1 MPQQSYRIEGMH
13 CASCVQKIEK
23 SLSGLSGKIKVSL
36 SYPQLEIESDNV
48 PDFSELK
55 SKVEKAGPYRLE
67 KSETT
72 ESEGKKSN
80 WATYYP
86 LILIVTIISV
96 VSLRGIESL
105 HDWML
110 QFMAGFFIVFSAFK
124 LIDLRGFKDAY
135 ASYDIIAQKWNFY
148 GYLYPFLELGLG
160 LAFLFRFQLQ
170 GSLLFSIVLMSI
182 SSLGVIQA
190 LRHQRQI
197 RCACL
202 GTALNLPMST
212 ITLVED
218 LLMVAMSIT
227 MLLQG

>member
-36 SYPQLEIESDNV
+36 SYPQLEIESDNL

-55 SKVEKAGPYRLE
+55 SKVEKAGPYRLG

-105 HDWML
+105 HGWML

-135 ASYDIIAQKWNFY
+135 ASYDIIAQQWNFY

>member
-1 MPQQSYRIEGMH
+1 MPQQSYRIEGMY

-36 SYPQLEIESDNV
+36 SYPQLEIESDNL

-67 KSETT
+67 TSETG
-72 ESEGKKSN
+72 ESEGKKSY

-110 QFMAGFFIVFSAFK
+110 QFMAGFFIVFSVFK

-135 ASYDIIAQKWNFY
+135 ASYDIIAQKWNGQVPQTYY
-148 GYLYPFLELGLG
+148 GSSPL
-160 LAFLFRFQLQ
+160 
-170 GSLLFSIVLMSI
+170 
-182 SSLGVIQA
+182 SSLKA
-190 LRHQRQI
+190 LSQI
-197 RCACL
+197 
-202 GTALNLPMST
+202 
-212 ITLVED
+212 VK
-218 LLMVAMSIT
+218 
-227 MLLQG
+227 

>member
-1 MPQQSYRIEGMH
+1 
-13 CASCVQKIEK
+13 
-23 SLSGLSGKIKVSL
+23 
-36 SYPQLEIESDNV
+36 
-48 PDFSELK
+48 
-55 SKVEKAGPYRLE
+55 
-67 KSETT
+67 
-72 ESEGKKSN
+72 
-80 WATYYP
+80 
-86 LILIVTIISV
+86 
-96 VSLRGIESL
+96 
-105 HDWML
+105 ML
-110 QFMAGFFIVFSAFK
+110 QFMAGFFIVFSVFK

-190 LRHQRQI
+190 LRHQLQI

>member
-36 SYPQLEIESDNV
+36 SYPHLEIESDNL

-67 KSETT
+67 KSETA
-72 ESEGKKSN
+72 ESEGKKSY

-86 LILIVTIISV
+86 LILVVTIISV

-105 HDWML
+105 HGWML